1 MKKDGN
7 KLAIDLIQVL
17 MIAVLFIVILLLVT
31 FSATAYRSATISQ
44 SENDHS
50 RSILS
55 YINTT
60 VRNNGR
66 GEVKKEFFDDV
77 QGIVIAN
84 GDTGYEQ
91 RIYKYDRKLR
101 QEYCKHDSPLDP
113 EHALVIG
120 DLTRFNIDYLTDTI
134 LRIETD
140 EGVTYINTAR

>member
-1 MKKDGN
+1 MKQEGN
-7 KLAIDLIQVL
+7 KLAVDLIQVL
-17 MIAVLFIVILLLVT
+17 MIATLFIVILLLVT
-31 FSATAYRSATISQ
+31 FSATAYRSATEAQ

-66 GEVKKEFFDDV
+66 GEVKKEFFDDI
-77 QGIVIAN
+77 QGLVIAN

-101 QEYCKHDSPLDP
+101 QEYVKHGAPADP
-113 EHALVIG
+113 EHALIIG
-120 DLTRFNIDYLTDTI
+120 DLTKLNIDYLTDSI
-134 LRIETD
+134 LRVETD
-140 EGVTYINTAR
+140 EGITYINIAR